1 MDELQKISAEI
12 IEIFNTK
19 IEELSKEDAET
30 INLCNNSMNFYMKL
44 GNELFTSPS
53 TSKSLRQKALWEAK
67 YTLQLLNNI
76 VNNDK

>member
-19 IEELSKEDAET
+19 IGELSTDQAET
-30 INLCNNSMNFYMKL
+30 INLCNSSMNFYMEL
-44 GNELFTSPS
+44 GE
-53 TSKSLRQKALWEAK
+53 REKALWEAK

-76 VNNDK
+76 VNNGK

>member
-30 INLCNNSMNFYMKL
+30 INLCNKSMNFYMQL
-44 GNELFTSPS
+44 GE
-53 TSKSLRQKALWEAK
+53 REKALWEAK
-67 YTLQLLNNI
+67 YTLQLLNDI
-76 VNNDK
+76 INNDK

>member
-19 IEELSKEDAET
+19 INKLSTDDAET
-30 INLCNNSMNFYMKL
+30 INLCNNSMNFYMEL
-44 GNELFTSPS
+44 GE
-53 TSKSLRQKALWEAK
+53 REKALWEAK

-76 VNNDK
+76 VNNGK

>member
-19 IEELSKEDAET
+19 VNKLTKEQAET
-30 INLCNNSMNFYMKL
+30 INLCNNSMNFYMEL
-44 GNELFTSPS
+44 GE
-53 TSKSLRQKALWEAK
+53 REKALWEAK

-76 VNNDK
+76 INNGK